1 MATLKVFQP
10 IDMLNSYVQYGYVTI
25 ATSNH
30 VQITSQTDSNET
42 FNYYG
47 YGLTYNSQ
55 NLTGGDIVRVT
66 HSNPVTVSGRY
77 IHNVYE
83 VDDFTAPATLVESF
97 INLGDVEGLQQYLL
111 SGNDYVEGSPFNDR
125 LIAWGGDDLMMG
137 GAGSDALYGS
147 NGNDTLRGGAG
158 DDFLIGGDGLDF
170 AIMGGP
176 LSNFT
181 SRVNPDGAL
190 ELTDTAP
197 NGNGTDYLAEIERI
211 RFTDVVVALDT
222 TGIAGEAYRLYKAA
236 FDRTPDLTG
245 LGFWIENLDSGV
257 SLLEAANGFINS
269 AEFQADYGVNPSD
282 RDFVQLLYENVL
294 DRQPDASGYEYW
306 VSAMQNGLSRG
317 QVLVE
322 FSNSPENIQNVAPLV
337 ANGIR
342 YAPYGLSGN
351 METANVRPMD
361 EFDIIRSGTLSMDT
375 SPSVFGAL

>member
-1 MATLKVFQP
+1 MATLLVSQP
-10 IDMLNSYVQYGYVTI
+10 IDMLNTYVQYGYVTI

-30 VQITSQTDSNET
+30 IQITSQTDSNVAT
-42 FNYYG
+42 NYYG

-55 NLTGGDIVRVT
+55 GLTGGDMVRIT
-66 HSNPVTVSGRY
+66 RSEPITVSGRY

-83 VDDFTAPATLVESF
+83 IDDFNVPATVVESF

-111 SGNDYVEGSPFNDR
+111 EGNDYVEGSPFNDR
-125 LIAWGGDDLMMG
+125 LIAWGGDDLMVG

-147 NGNDTLRGGAG
+147 NGSDTLRGGLG

-170 AIMGGP
+170 AIMAGP
-176 LSNFT
+176 QSNFT
-181 SRVNPDGAL
+181 SRVTPDGAL

-197 NGNGTDYLAEIERI
+197 NGNGTDYLSEIERI
-211 RFTDVVVALDT
+211 RFTDVTVALDT
-222 TGIAGEAYRLYKAA
+222 AGIAGEAYRLYKAA

-269 AEFQADYGVNPSD
+269 AEFQADYGANPSD

-306 VSAMQNGLSRG
+306 VSAMQNGLSRA

-342 YAPYGLSGN
+342 YVPYGLSDD
-351 METANVRPMD
+351 MEPTSARPMD
-361 EFDIIRSGTLSMDT
+361 GFDTIEAGALSVDT
-375 SPSVFGAL
+375 SPSVFVAL